1 MQELEIL
8 QKRFNEM
15 AKRFPGLIHILIVW
29 PKNKKEPKLR
39 PEYVPTQDNLLTI
52 WGHGLIRESKPE
64 RNMKHWLIKP
74 HHELWNN
81 KDASENLHNL
91 AEKAGRVLLENGF
104 LRHLKLS
111 DYIFKLSQKKLSNN
125 RKAQL
130 WVLVVHE
137 LGNAKRC
144 VSEWRD
150 IKTSF
155 SHDLCIRDSCN
166 KPIQA
171 YHEILKDFFL
181 ESSLVISKLLQIEKE
196 IAQPKDATIDATIIE
211 KEKCPEDL
219 ITLLIVQNKYKISR
233 ITLLRAIKD
242 GRLRSF
248 RPDNCAKNH
257 MHKVSESQ
265 VASYWTAKKV

>member
-8 QKRFNEM
+8 QQRFNEM
-15 AKRFPGLIHILIVW
+15 ATQFPGLIHILTVR

-39 PEYVPTQDNLLTI
+39 PAYMPNKDNLLII
-52 WGHGLIRESKPE
+52 WGHGLVRKHKPE

-74 HHELWNN
+74 HHESWNN
-81 KDASENLHNL
+81 KDASENLRNL
-91 AEKAGRVLLENGF
+91 AEKAGRVFLEKGF
-104 LRHLKLS
+104 LDHFKLSEHILKLS
-111 DYIFKLSQKKLSNN
+111 QYKLNNN
-125 RKAQL
+125 RRVQF
-130 WVLVVHE
+130 WVLIVHE

-144 VSEWRD
+144 VSEWPD
-150 IKTSF
+150 IKTSLL
-155 SHDLCIRDSCN
+155 HDLHIKGSGK

-196 IAQPKDATIDATIIE
+196 IASQKDATII
-211 KEKCPEDL
+211 KSEKCPDDL
-219 ITLLIVQNKYKISR
+219 ITLVVAGNNYHISR

-242 GRLRSF
+242 GRLRSY

-257 MHKVSESQ
+257 LHMVSESQ
-265 VASYWTAKKV
+265 VASYWPAKKG